1 MSPTAGRPRLP
12 TSRLT
17 LLASF
22 AAVSVLNYAFGLTM
36 SWLLAPADF
45 GLLAFAQTVLLI
57 AGLALNSGFVQSLA
71 AALVQASPV
80 QRPALIRGAAIANMG
95 LALVLGAVVVLLYAL
110 GPLKAGLNTPMVTAL
125 IVLTLPPIALK
136 AVACA
141 GAQAA
146 QRFGIMAALSVVE
159 VVCKVGGGVALVGA
173 GLGADGAIAGFLV
186 GAVIAALAGVLVLTR
201 LYRTGPWGAVSRP
214 ALRVAGGMFGAL
226 LGMALLL
233 NLDLMALKLTSGPD
247 RAAAVGQYQ
256 ASSILANVLFYL
268 VNALLPI
275 LFVQLARL
283 RGAAETAGPIGEA
296 LRLAILLVVPV
307 ELALVLAPNLALGVF
322 FPHAYAGGAPALRLL
337 ALGNCAVILVAILS
351 CAFQATGRAGSPARI
366 LLGVTA
372 CEAVVLSVVVPHWH
386 ALGAATVFLGAALC
400 ALALLSTAYLRAVGP
415 HVVTLAAPWLGRLG
429 IAVGVSA
436 GAVALVLTQTQSHG
450 ADGALALGGLCYL
463 ACAITLHL
471 LRLPKPKWLVTSG

>member
-1 MSPTAGRPRLP
+1 MSPTAGRSRLP

-22 AAVSVLNYAFGLTM
+22 AAVSVLNYAFGLAM
-36 SWLLAPADF
+36 SWLLAPANF

-95 LALVLGAVVVLLYAL
+95 LALVLGAVVTLLYAL
-110 GPLKAGLNTPMVTAL
+110 GPLKAGLDTPMVTAL

-159 VVCKVGGGVALVGA
+159 VVCKVGGGVVLVGA
-173 GLGADGAIAGFLV
+173 GLGAAGAIAGFLV

-201 LYRTGPWGAVSRP
+201 LYDAAPWGVIARP

-233 NLDLMALKLTSGPD
+233 NLDLMALKLASGPD
-247 RAAAVGQYQ
+247 RATVGQYQ
-256 ASSILANVLFYL
+256 AGSILANVLFYL

-283 RGAAETAGPIGEA
+283 RRTAETAGPIGEA
-296 LRLAILLVVPV
+296 LRLAVLLVVPV
-307 ELALVLAPNLALGVF
+307 ELALALAPNLALGVF

-337 ALGNCAVILVAILS
+337 ALGNCAVILVAVLS
-351 CAFQATGRAGSPARI
+351 CAFQATGRAGVPARI

-372 CEAVVLSVVVPHWH
+372 CEAIVLSVVVPHWH
-386 ALGAATVFLGAALC
+386 ALGAATVFLGAASC
-400 ALALLSTAYLRAVGP
+400 ALALLGAAYLRVVGP
-415 HVVTLAAPWLGRLG
+415 HVLTLAAPWLGRLG
-429 IAVGVSA
+429 AALGVGA
-436 GAVALVLTQTQSHG
+436 AAVALVLTQTQGHG
-450 ADGALALGGLCYL
+450 ADSALILGGFCYL
-463 ACAITLHL
+463 ACAIALGL
-471 LRLPKPKWLVTSG
+471 LRLPKPKWLVVSG

>member
-1 MSPTAGRPRLP
+1 MSPTVGRLRLP

-22 AAVSVLNYAFGLTM
+22 AAVSVLNYAFGLAM
-36 SWLLAPADF
+36 SWLLVPSDF

-80 QRPALIRGAAIANMG
+80 QRPALIRGAAIANVG
-95 LALVLGAVVVLLYAL
+95 LALVLGAAVALLYAL
-110 GPLKAGLNTPMVTAL
+110 GPLKAGLDTPMVTAL

-146 QRFGIMAALSVVE
+146 QRFGTMAALSVVE

-201 LYRTGPWGAVSRP
+201 LYRTGPWGAVARP

-233 NLDLMALKLTSGPD
+233 NLDLMALKLTAGPD
-247 RAAAVGQYQ
+247 GATVGQYQ
-256 ASSILANVLFYL
+256 AGSILANVLFYL
-268 VNALLPI
+268 VNALLPV
-275 LFVQLARL
+275 LFVQLAQLGRT
-283 RGAAETAGPIGEA
+283 AATAGPIGEA
-296 LRLAILLVVPV
+296 LRLAVLLVVPV
-307 ELALVLAPNLALGVF
+307 ELALALAPNLALGVF

-337 ALGNCAVILVAILS
+337 ALGNCAVILVAVLS
-351 CAFQATGRAGSPARI
+351 CAFQATGHAGVPARI

-372 CEAVVLSVVVPHWH
+372 CEAVVLSVAVPHWH
-386 ALGAATVFLGAALC
+386 ALGAATVFLGAASC
-400 ALALLSTAYLRAVGP
+400 ALALLGAAYLRAVGP
-415 HVVTLAAPWLGRLG
+415 QVLTLVAPWLGRLV
-429 IAVGVSA
+429 IALGVSA
-436 GAVALVLTQTQSHG
+436 AAVTLVLTQRQG
-450 ADGALALGGLCYL
+450 ADGALILGGLCYL
-463 ACAITLHL
+463 ACAIALGLH
-471 LRLPKPKWLVTSG
+471 KVASG